1 MHGSLEFMV
10 NNHPTPTAA
19 PEDKGGY
26 LAYSLMHSRMSEQS
40 FNCKLVHMADGHS
53 RKVILN
59 ILIITELSLIQL
71 FWAIPQV
78 RVNMVQ
84 LPVSTWKIKP
94 ACYYRNKGEV
104 ETV

>member
-1 MHGSLEFMV
+1 
-10 NNHPTPTAA
+10 
-19 PEDKGGY
+19 
-26 LAYSLMHSRMSEQS
+26 
-40 FNCKLVHMADGHS
+40 MADGHS